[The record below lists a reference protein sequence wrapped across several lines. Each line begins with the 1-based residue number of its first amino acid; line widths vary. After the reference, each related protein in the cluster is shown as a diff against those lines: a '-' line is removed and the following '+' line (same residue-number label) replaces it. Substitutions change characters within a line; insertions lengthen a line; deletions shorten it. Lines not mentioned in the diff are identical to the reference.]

1 MKERVNW
8 SNISYIELL
17 YFISNKSGR
26 GKKEEF
32 IEQYDKANGDVL
44 IEEHRR
50 PKQSGHSGM

>member
-32 IEQYDKANGDVL
+32 IEQYNKANGDV
-44 IEEHRR
+44 IEEHRG